1 MKGLLRV
8 PEAQLF
14 IFLGIEFEDVCAA
27 LSAVLYHPL
36 TTAARESGK
45 VWDGVGL
52 EPRRR

>member
-1 MKGLLRV
+1 MRV

-14 IFLGIEFEDVCAA
+14 IFLGFEFEEVCAA

-45 VWDGVGL
+45 VSHGFGL